1 MGDSLTIDQAVGQK
15 LLLTFEGKQALSAA
29 SLKTIQRLK
38 PAGFTLFRAE
48 NIDNPAQVRSLTQAL
63 QRAAQE
69 AGLPPFLIAADQE
82 GGQLMA
88 IGEGATPFPGNLAL
102 GATGSEELAYKVGF
116 AIGRELAAMGV
127 NVDYAPVCDVNVNP
141 RNPVVGARAFGEDPV
156 LVARLA
162 AAQVRGLQA
171 AGVAATAK
179 HFPGHGDTA
188 QDSHY
193 GVPVV
198 PHEAG
203 RLAKVEL
210 PPFEAA
216 IQAGV
221 RLVLTAHLALP
232 AFNGGLNLPATLS
245 AEILHG
251 LLRKRLGFEG
261 VIVSDAMDMK
271 AIQQGDGLPID
282 AIAAAS
288 AGVDLLLLNHPLE
301 DQERVSAALHQA
313 CQRGLL
319 DADQVMAS
327 AGRVLA
333 LKHWLAEQSQPELEV
348 VGCAEH
354 QALALEVARKSMTL
368 VRDTAGLLPLRLRPE
383 MRLAAILPQ
392 PQDLTPADTSSTV
405 KPELGAALRQFHPN
419 VDEFV
424 VPLEPDE
431 GQIAD
436 LKRQAQEYDLI
447 VAGTFNAASFP
458 AQANLV
464 KALVSTS
471 VPVVVAALR
480 MPYDLAAFPSVSAY
494 VCTYSI
500 LPPSMQALAEALFG
514 KTSWAGRLPV
524 SIPGIVRL

>member
-1 MGDSLTIDQAVGQK
+1 MNDLSNIDQAIGQK
-15 LLLTFEGKQALSAA
+15 LLLTFEGKHAPTTAL
-29 SLKTIQRLK
+29 LKSIRRLK
-38 PAGFTLFRAE
+38 PAGFTLFRAA
-48 NIDNPAQVRSLTQAL
+48 NIDNPGQVRQLTQAL
-63 QRAAQE
+63 QQAARE
-69 AGLPPFLIAADQE
+69 ASLPPFLIATDQE

-102 GATGSEELAYKVGF
+102 GATGSEDLAYQVGF
-116 AIGRELAAMGV
+116 AIGSELAAMGV
-127 NVDYAPVCDVNVNP
+127 NVNYAPVCDVNVNP
-141 RNPVVGARAFGEDPV
+141 SNPVVGARAFGEDPA
-156 LVARLA
+156 LVAHLA

-198 PHEAG
+198 PHDAG
-203 RLAKVEL
+203 RLAQVEL

-232 AFNGGLNLPATLS
+232 AFNGELDLPATLS
-245 AEILHG
+245 AKIIQG
-251 LLRKRLGFEG
+251 LLRKQLGFEG

-271 AIQQGDGLPID
+271 AIRQGDGLPID
-282 AIAAAS
+282 AIAAAA
-288 AGVDLLLLNHPLE
+288 AGVDLLLLNHPAE
-301 DQERVSAALHQA
+301 DQERVYTALYQA
-313 CQRGLL
+313 CQRAILA
-319 DADQVMAS
+319 ADQLMAS

-333 LKHWLAEQSQPELEV
+333 LKGWLEGQSQPELDV

-354 QALALEVARKSMTL
+354 QALALEVARKSMTR

-383 MRLAAILPQ
+383 ARLAAILPQ

-405 KPELGAALRQFHPN
+405 KPELAAALRQFHPN

-424 VPLEPDE
+424 VPLEPDDE
-431 GQIAD
+431 QIAA
-436 LKRQAQEYDLI
+436 LRKQAQAYDLI

-458 AQANLV
+458 AQARLV
-464 KALVSTS
+464 EALVSTE
-471 VPVVVAALR
+471 VPVVAAALR
-480 MPYDLAAFPSVSAY
+480 MPYDLASFPSVSAY
-494 VCTYSI
+494 VCAYGI

-514 KTSWAGRLPV
+514 KTPWSGRLPV
-524 SIPGIVRL
+524 SIPGIVKL